1 MFVYIGLIVLLVL
14 IDQGSKLFMV
24 SRLVH
29 EGATMPVIQDFF
41 HFTLS
46 FNRGVVFGIAS
57 NEGLPLVF
65 FLATTGLALVIFGT
79 FLFKTDFKDK
89 KLWVYHTGLAL
100 MIAGT
105 FGNFIDRVGRFDH
118 TVIDFLDFRGIWAF
132 IFNFADM
139 CLMVGMT
146 VFLFDQF
153 ILEPKRRKP
162 SEEGS
167 GAAV

>member
-1 MFVYIGLIVLLVL
+1 MLIYIALIVILVAV
-14 IDQGSKLFMV
+14 DQITKHWMLA
-24 SRLVH
+24 RLVF
-29 EGATMPVIQDFF
+29 EGATLPVIPDFF

-57 NEGLPLVF
+57 NDGLPLLF
-65 FLATTGLALVIFGT
+65 FLATTGLALVIFGV

-89 KLWVYHTGLAL
+89 RLWVYHTGLAM

-105 FGNFIDRVGRFDH
+105 FGNFIDRIGRVDH

-132 IFNFADM
+132 IFNVADM
-139 CLMVGMT
+139 CLIVGMS

-162 SEEGS
+162 REEGS
-167 GAAV
+167 GTAV